1 MTSRRIGRAT
11 VEAIPAAD
19 RGPLE
24 IAVFKAALVVA
35 LTLSACSKSAPP
47 PPPPPDVVVADVI
60 QKDVPIY
67 AEWVGTT
74 EGNITAQI
82 RARVQGYLQRRGY
95 DEGTLVR
102 AGDLLFMIDPRP
114 YQAAFDQARGD
125 LGRAQAVL
133 TKAQQ
138 DVTRY
143 TPLAAEKAI
152 SQEELDNAVQA
163 SRAAKAAVDSS
174 RAMVEKAQLNLD
186 WTQVKS
192 PIDGIAGIAIAQ
204 IGDLVSENTLLTTVS
219 QVDPIKVS
227 FPISEQEYLRYAD
240 GIELNNPKP
249 REAKLELILA
259 DGNVYPERGRASVAN
274 REVDVKTGTMLIVAL
289 FPNSRS
295 LIRPGQYAKVRA
307 NTETRRGALLVPQRA
322 VQELQGAYQ
331 VAVVGA
337 DNKVAM
343 RTVKAG
349 ARVGDLWVI
358 NEGLKPGERIV
369 VEGLQKVRDGA
380 TVNPKPAEP
389 VAAAQAEPAASR

>member
-1 MTSRRIGRAT
+1 M
-11 VEAIPAAD
+11 
-19 RGPLE
+19 
-24 IAVFKAALVVA
+24 
-35 LTLSACSKSAPP
+35 
-47 PPPPPDVVVADVI
+47 I
-60 QKDVPIY
+60 QKDVPIF

-82 RARVQGYLQRRGY
+82 RARVQGYLQQRSY
-95 DEGTLVR
+95 QEGTLVR
-102 AGDLLFMIDPRP
+102 AGDLLFLIDPRP
-114 YQAAFDQARGD
+114 YQAALDQAKGD
-125 LGRAQAVL
+125 LGRDEAIR
-133 TKAQQ
+133 TKTEQ

-152 SQEELDNAVQA
+152 SQEELDNAIQA
-163 SRAAKAAVDSS
+163 RRAAKAAVDSA
-174 RAMVEKAQLNLD
+174 RAVVEKAQLNLD

-192 PIDGIAGIAIAQ
+192 PIDGIAGIAVAQ

-227 FPISEQEYLRYAD
+227 FPISEQEYLRFAD

-274 REVDVKTGTMLIVAL
+274 REVEIKTGTMTIVAL
-289 FPNSRS
+289 FPNPRN
-295 LIRPGQYAKVRA
+295 LLRPGQYAKVRA
-307 NTETRRGALLVPQRA
+307 TTETRQGALLVPQRA
-322 VQELQGAYQ
+322 VQELQGSHQ

-349 ARVGDLWVI
+349 ARIGDLWVI

-380 TVNPKPAEP
+380 TVNPKSAE
-389 VAAAQAEPAASR
+389 AATSAKAEPAASH